1 MKTELDWSHHS
12 RSMHSFKCKKRVKG
26 RKISKSKNALWLGIK
41 REAIKTFTLLNL
53 YLFMSVYLY
62 ILSYNC
68 WFRPSWAPLLFPN
81 RHNFPSKSA
90 FEESNMLKIKWKYTT
105 LTFRINTLSEGIL
118 FYGNFCVASN
128 PKQNS
133 SWFNIFIWCD
143 EILLFENSNNLDNW
157 NV

>member
-1 MKTELDWSHHS
+1 MIICSKTELDWSHHS

-68 WFRPSWAPLLFPN
+68 WFHPSWAPLLFPN

-105 LTFRINTLSEGIL
+105 LSLQINTPLGRNI
-118 FYGNFCVASN
+118 FYCNFSIASN
-128 PKQNS
+128 PKQN
-133 SWFNIFIWCD
+133 
-143 EILLFENSNNLDNW
+143 
-157 NV
+157 